1 MLILGQGRPFRITLG
16 KYGILTVHG
25 QPVLDV
31 CGRETYLSSSKED
44 MKQLLDINHHRKI
57 RKPLATKRSLFCCQ
71 VFFLSNIAV

>member
-31 CGRETYLSSSKED
+31 CGEGNLSVIVKRRYEAVTGYQSSSQNKKTLSYEKKPVLLSGFLF
-44 MKQLLDINHHRKI
+44 KQ
-57 RKPLATKRSLFCCQ
+57 
-71 VFFLSNIAV
+71 